1 MMVTHVNYGMLEEIQ
16 LEHIIRNL
24 LANLRFKES
33 SFILNYYLSYI
44 LIKYYMNSLKK
55 SSNV

>member
-1 MMVTHVNYGMLEEIQ
+1 MVTHVNYGMLEEIQ